1 MIYYFYM
8 ASILN
13 SLKLLADATRLRIL
27 FALSMEPLA
36 VAELQEILGMGQSR
50 ISTQLAAL
58 KKEKLVKDER
68 SGKNVLYSLSASP
81 ELMAVARQAAEEIEE
96 VAQDRIAVRL
106 VLQKRENKVKAYF
119 DALAGKFGRNY
130 VPGRSWKALAEALL
144 RTLNFEVVADLGA
157 GEATVSQMIARR
169 ARQVIA
175 VDKSSRMVELGR
187 KLSIENHL
195 INLEYRLGDIEA
207 PPIERGTVNLALMSQ
222 SLHHALSPSKAI
234 KAAYDIL
241 VPGGCLI
248 VLDLLKH
255 SFEKARDLY
264 ADQWLGFG
272 EAELLGMLEQA
283 GFTDIYT
290 DIVDKEVQSP
300 YFQTLLAVAW
310 KSKD

>member
-1 MIYYFYM
+1 M
-8 ASILN
+8 ASIIN
-13 SLKLLADATRLRIL
+13 SLKLLADVTRLRIL
-27 FALSMEPLA
+27 FALSIEPLA

-58 KKEKLVKDER
+58 KKEKLVRDER

-81 ELMAVARQAAEEIEE
+81 ELMAVARQAAAEIEE

-130 VPGRSWKALAEALL
+130 VPGRSWKALSEALL
-144 RTLNFEVVADLGA
+144 RTLNFDVVADLGA

-175 VDKSSRMVELGR
+175 VDKSPKMVEMGR

-195 INLEYRLGDIEA
+195 INLEYRLGDIED
-207 PPIERGTVNLALMSQ
+207 PPITAGTVNLALMSQ

-234 KAAYDIL
+234 QAAYSIL
-241 VPGGCLI
+241 APGGCLI

-255 SFEKARDLY
+255 TFERARELY

-272 EAELLGMLEQA
+272 EAELLELLEQA

-290 DIVDKEVQSP
+290 DIVDKEAKSP

-310 KSKD
+310 KPVE